1 MGTDFEKIEEPRHSP
16 CEKLEKPDSPIEEI
30 EKPYSPTDKVGSFD
44 GVDGEPLEDGEIK
57 EEKKEEESGEV
68 PEDRSE
74 EAMTAKPSKEEI
86 KVEEKKPRKVKKSAE
101 PKIEDEFHRTEL
113 PWMIYGNIKE
123 VLNSESEGR
132 ITVLHFPN
140 YDDMDAEVIC
150 GALEEFTAISS
161 KHPKYLVIDNQEVLS
176 HPCNGNTLD
185 KLVEDHREN
194 NMSVW
199 VAATSP
205 NSLPVNL
212 LDYSTLARGS
222 QGEQY
227 ERVGSSDQP
236 QLSARQLAG
245 LLHSGCPAS
254 VHLQILVHRA
264 GRSPSCEL
272 GDVPAV
278 SGTVTRSEHHGGTW
292 C

>member
-212 LDYSTLARGS
+212 LDYSTLAVLHQFTS
-222 QGEQY
+222 KYWYTELADHLAVNSVTYQQCQGLSPGQCIM
-227 ERVGSSDQP
+227 VAPGANMNHPVHSSSYCYP
-236 QLSARQLAG
+236 
-245 LLHSGCPAS
+245 CTVVPPAP
-254 VHLQILVHRA
+254 VK
-264 GRSPSCEL
+264 
-272 GDVPAV
+272 
-278 SGTVTRSEHHGGTW
+278 
-292 C
+292 